1 MVWWYANFKM
11 FCYTL
16 IKVTFSIRIYILYIY
31 LISGEYLTNQCRSS
45 HCLPCHIRHAT
56 CRGLPNGLHQW
67 RGREMTSYFIV
78 CQNERVIFHGRCQGS
93 KPGQYM
99 VFSTQLQSCVDRERA
114 QMARQSNVKALQSLQ
129 LVNLPVD
136 SKSNSTIN
144 SIAINLS
151 GTATIYNGTKEMQH
165 TEIILQQN
173 QTHEYHQLNQ
183 TQFINQTSPIQVH
196 NQTIATHQPSPS
208 MLHPEPILQL
218 PRPLQNHPVQNHTLE
233 VPIYP
238 EVTNQ
243 NLRIPPSAILIM
255 TNKQDNNSVN
265 NKDTTPRFS
274 GINVISPQIF
284 GFRTVQTPILVE
296 ATKSTNVNI
305 GSNTHAMPN
314 REVLQ
319 NAYNITQ
326 PLNTRSS
333 IVRVVPNGWAS
344 FNSRSLIEIP
354 SVLKPAT
361 NKPIVE
367 IQPDYSHMG
376 RRIDILPIPNIK
388 NVMPITPIMVSHHL
402 NNIEKKIQHVEQN
415 IPNTGP
421 FITQRQNH
429 QAPFV
434 QTNQPVT
441 DVPYFQPVTTIE
453 PIVNI
458 PEMINIKPIHPAM
471 MSRSQIRFPDHHTEL
486 LPNSIFNSISK
497 EHASTISKN
506 GLHVTN
512 NKASG
517 KGTNYLATEQNKTQL
532 VSLLLDVL
540 NIYKQKSQNSS
551 VTANTNGVKLEKKN
565 TITNG
570 NNGKQV
576 KEARMTP
583 PPVNIKD
590 IKSTEVLSMDVIP
603 NKNVLSNKHIDNIER
618 VVTQMQNTF
627 DNSNSNNIMD
637 VQNKQTGIVKSHARV
652 VFLTPFKFS
661 SKQKSHGG
669 TVNTNRHTLSQS
681 STTQGNQQSNALNAD
696 PLRNAETNKPF
707 QEINFKTIQSN
718 FPNSILGVKASDA
731 IKHKEVLPTRSSK
744 LVNNHQYS
752 DLIERLNF
760 LGTSGRGRVPEAS
773 RLLPLATLKTANFVQ
788 RRKVLAQRKSNVP
801 TSFTFSGINP

>member
-1 MVWWYANFKM
+1 M
-11 FCYTL
+11 
-16 IKVTFSIRIYILYIY
+16 ILGDY
-31 LISGEYLTNQCRSS
+31 LKNQCRSS
-45 HCLPCHIRHAT
+45 HCLPCHLRHAT

-129 LVNLPVD
+129 LTNLPVIHMET
-136 SKSNSTIN
+136 KSNSTIN
-144 SIAINLS
+144 SIAMNVTR
-151 GTATIYNGTKEMQH
+151 TATNSNWTNEMQQ
-165 TEIILQQN
+165 TQITLKQN
-173 QTHEYHQLNQ
+173 KTQEYHQLNQ
-183 TQFINQTSPIQVH
+183 TQFTNQTSPIPEY
-196 NQTIATHQPSPS
+196 NQTNTAHQPSPS
-208 MLHPEPILQL
+208 MLNPEPILQR
-218 PRPLQNHPVQNHTLE
+218 PRPFQQHPVQNYTLE
-233 VPIYP
+233 GPVYP

-255 TNKQDNNSVN
+255 TNKQDNSSVN
-265 NKDTTPRFS
+265 NKDMTPRFA
-274 GINVISPQIF
+274 GINVISPQQF

-296 ATKSTNVNI
+296 ATQSTNVNI
-305 GSNTHAMPN
+305 GSNTHVMPN

-319 NAYNITQ
+319 NTYNITQ

-354 SVLKPAT
+354 SVLNPTT

-367 IQPDYSHMG
+367 IQPNYSHMG
-376 RRIDILPIPNIK
+376 RRIDILPLPNIK
-388 NVMPITPIMVSHHL
+388 IVRPITPIMASH
-402 NNIEKKIQHVEQN
+402 NVNYIQKKIQHVEQS
-415 IPNTGP
+415 IPYTGP

-434 QTNQPVT
+434 QANQPVT
-441 DVPYFQPVTTIE
+441 DVPYFQPVTTVE
-453 PIVNI
+453 LIVNI
-458 PEMINIKPIHPAM
+458 PEVKNIKPIHPAM
-471 MSRSQIRFPDHHTEL
+471 MSRSQIRFPDQQTEL
-486 LPNSIFNSISK
+486 SPNSNSNSISK
-497 EHASTISKN
+497 KHASAISKN
-506 GLHVTN
+506 GLHVTS

-517 KGTNYLATEQNKTQL
+517 KGTNYLSAEQNKTQL

-540 NIYKQKSQNSS
+540 DIYKQKGQNSS
-551 VTANTNGVKLEKKN
+551 VIANTNGVNSEKKN
-565 TITNG
+565 TTTNG

-576 KEARMTP
+576 KEAKVASP
-583 PPVNIKD
+583 SVNVKYL
-590 IKSTEVLSMDVIP
+590 KPTEVLSMDVIP
-603 NKNVLSNKHIDNIER
+603 NTNVLSNKHIDNIER
-618 VVTQMQNTF
+618 VVTKMENSIGH
-627 DNSNSNNIMD
+627 SNSNNIMN
-637 VQNKQTGIVKSHARV
+637 VQNKQTAIVKSPARV

-669 TVNTNRHTLSQS
+669 TVNTSGHTLSQS
-681 STTQGNQQSNALNAD
+681 FQTQGNQETYALNAD
-696 PLRNAETNKPF
+696 PLRNTETNKLF
-707 QEINFKTIQSN
+707 QAINFKTTQSN
-718 FPNSILGVKASDA
+718 FPNSISGVKASDA
-731 IKHKEVLPTRSSK
+731 IKHNEVLPTRSSK

-760 LGTSGRGRVPEAS
+760 LGTSGRGRLSEAS

-788 RRKVLAQRKSNVP
+788 RRKVLAQHKSNVP
-801 TSFTFSGINP
+801 TSFTFPGINP